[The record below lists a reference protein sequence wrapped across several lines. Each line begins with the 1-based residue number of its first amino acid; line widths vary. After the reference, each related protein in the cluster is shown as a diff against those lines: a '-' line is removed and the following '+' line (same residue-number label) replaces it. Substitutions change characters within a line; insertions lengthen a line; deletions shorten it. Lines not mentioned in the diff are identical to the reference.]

1 MAVLCF
7 APRAAGR
14 PRARAA
20 SPAAPGTAATVAW
33 SPPEGIGPHL
43 SAPCSGLH
51 SFLSHSAM
59 LSPRHPH
66 PPHTCVSVAHAD
78 IPAWAGFWALPRGVL
93 PAAVGMAWPAGGL
106 RSSAAASSPSFPA
119 PRPGRVAA
127 LSLLLRTCHQLH
139 PGHGVPHAT
148 PPDPLSYGQG
158 PRVVYF
164 PVSTPRDHMLFLA
177 AGRPAGRSPLLPKP
191 PASAS
196 PAAAARPPSASGPTR
211 PPESLPPGS
220 MVGKHVKGPDEGS
233 ETRLPKSVLGD
244 PVTGSPHFARSL
256 VRVNSR
262 CYEFVKSHQT
272 RRPSPRNTVPTLDLR
287 IVTSLGPSSRRNL
300 TGICTSLYRSSMA
313 LT

>member
-1 MAVLCF
+1 MLCF
-7 APRAAGR
+7 TPRAAGR

-51 SFLSHSAM
+51 SFLSQ
-59 LSPRHPH
+59 PCC
-66 PPHTCVSVAHAD
+66 PPDTPIPPTPVCQWLTLTSQPGLVS
-78 IPAWAGFWALPRGVL
+78 GLFRGVSCRLLWGGLGRLEASGAPLPPPAHPSRLLGPGGSPPSLCFCEPATSFILDTVFPTRLPQILSLMAKGLALSTFPSPLLVTTCFSWL
-93 PAAVGMAWPAGGL
+93 PAAPL
-106 RSSAAASSPSFPA
+106 AARRFFPNL
-119 PRPGRVAA
+119 PP
-127 LSLLLRTCHQLH
+127 LLPPL
-139 PGHGVPHAT
+139 PV
-148 PPDPLSYGQG
+148 PDPLQ
-158 PRVVYF
+158 PQV
-164 PVSTPRDHMLFLA
+164 
-177 AGRPAGRSPLLPKP
+177 P
-191 PASAS
+191 P
-196 PAAAARPPSASGPTR
+196 R

-256 VRVNSR
+256 VSVNSS